1 MPGEEESV
9 ERTTVTPQPGGR
21 GRRVDLTGRRF
32 GRLVVVCRARDRISV
47 SGNRS
52 LRWACRCDCGK
63 LKLFF
68 QGNILRGLSK
78 SCGCLKKE
86 MAGSHTI
93 THGRTGT
100 REWRAWGDM
109 WARVRGS
116 AKNCRHRYF
125 GRITCCK
132 RWLKFE
138 NFLADMGECPIGKT
152 LGRID
157 NDGPYSIKNC
167 RWETPKQQARNRRTS
182 HRITVDGVTATIAE
196 WGERFASIGINQYVI
211 IGRIRAG
218 WSPEDATTIP
228 VRTRA
233 RRVS

>member
-1 MPGEEESV
+1 MS
-9 ERTTVTPQPGGR
+9 RRMNLR
-21 GRRVDLTGRRF
+21 GRKF
-32 GRLVVVCRARDRISV
+32 GRLTVVGRAPDLDHNARWWCRCTC
-47 SGNRS
+47 GS
-52 LRWACRCDCGK
+52 LRT
-63 LKLFF
+63 FF
-68 QGNILRGLSK
+68 QGNLVRSLSR

-86 MAGSHTI
+86 LAGTHCV

-100 REWRAWGDM
+100 KMYRIWGDM

-138 NFLADMGECPIGKT
+138 NFLADMGERPVGMT

-157 NDGPYSIKNC
+157 NDGPYSPKNC

-182 HRITVDGVTATIAE
+182 RTFTFNGVTATIAE
-196 WGERFASIGINQYVI
+196 WGDRLASRGLNQFVI
-211 IGRIRAG
+211 LYRIRAG
-218 WSPEDATTIP
+218 WSPEAVVNTP
-228 VRTRA
+228 LRVRM